1 MGIVAYEGLM
11 AVCVL
16 LAVGN
21 FFFVPPYELRGC
33 GKYLSIVEMLKW
45 PIDNLTRRSYADGFQ
60 PNSFRQAAAL
70 VDGHVGS
77 NEPLYVLE
85 IEDAIEPL
93 VFYLGRCVA

>member
-70 VDGHVGS
+70 
-77 NEPLYVLE
+77 
-85 IEDAIEPL
+85 
-93 VFYLGRCVA
+93 